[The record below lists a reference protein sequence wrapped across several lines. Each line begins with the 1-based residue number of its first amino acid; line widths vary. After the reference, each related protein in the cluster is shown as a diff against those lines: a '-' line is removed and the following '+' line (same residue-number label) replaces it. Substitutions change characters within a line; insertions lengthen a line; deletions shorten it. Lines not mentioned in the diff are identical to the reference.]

1 MRTHLLSQL
10 LLLTA
15 ALVVSV
21 AMIPAAQA
29 QTAKKPNILVIWGD
43 DSQTP
48 GSFNLEG
55 IQKKIQ
61 ATMGGR

>member
-1 MRTHLLSQL
+1 MRTHLLSQI

-15 ALVVSV
+15 TLVVSV

-43 DSQTP
+43 DIGTENISYHNR
-48 GSFNLEG
+48 GM
-55 IQKKIQ
+55 
-61 ATMGGR
+61 MG